1 MFEIVSLLSICLVVV
16 LLCNCVFNL
25 CSHFCNCDEKV
36 KENSQDVKDDI
47 DIPIVVVNPNGNIHL
62 GMILDEG

>member
-16 LLCNCVFNL
+16 LLCNCIFNL
-25 CSHFCNCDEKV
+25 CSHFCDCDKKEDPPEINC
-36 KENSQDVKDDI
+36 DI